1 MQITQASNWQ
11 AKALANRA
19 IEDKHSTEAWSPSE
33 LTTTPTPGV
42 TRVFYAAVSKGP
54 ISGVGVHITLQ
65 HDDSCGE
72 VFSGSFFLTNCDFR
86 IAEVQASGCALLL
99 LSALLCSLPPTPA
112 NA

>member
-1 MQITQASNWQ
+1 M
-11 AKALANRA
+11 
-19 IEDKHSTEAWSPSE
+19 
-33 LTTTPTPGV
+33 TPTPGV
-42 TRVFYAAVSKGP
+42 FRVFHAAVSKGSV
-54 ISGVGVHITLQ
+54 SGAGVHITLQ
-65 HDDSCGE
+65 QDDSCGE